1 VGKFFRTEESV
12 EGGERHL
19 ELIAWADQSDAIQDL
34 LKTVLGCFSDELLVA
49 IESRGEIVLSETI
62 PNIRLAHL
70 LNDYR
75 PLLFENSAGAIFY
88 IRDNDS
94 GDTISAFGVPA
105 LLLRGP
111 ANSYLDVAEMNGFNV
126 TERLPPR
133 IGALPPTESSKKL
146 LDRFIR
152 QCRS

>member
-1 VGKFFRTEESV
+1 MGKFFRTEESV

-19 ELIAWADQSDAIQDL
+19 ELIAWADQSESVQEL

-49 IESRGEIVLSETI
+49 IESNGEIVLSETI
-62 PNIRLAHL
+62 PNIRLGHL
-70 LNDYR
+70 ISDYQQ
-75 PLLFENSAGAIFY
+75 LLFENSAGAIFY

-94 GDTISAFGVPA
+94 GDTISAFGIPA
-105 LLLRGP
+105 LLVRGP
-111 ANSYLDVAEMNGFNV
+111 ANSYLDVAEMSGFNS

-133 IGALPPTESSKKL
+133 IGALPPTEGSKRL

-152 QCRS
+152 LCRS